1 MLYQAHQA
9 DRQVHAEP
17 ELFQG
22 LNTYNTWDQHLLPME
37 VGLEG
42 TPNIITMWYMDSEK
56 RSLIDWLLNHI

>member
-9 DRQVHAEP
+9 DRLVHAEP

-42 TPNIITMWYMDSEK
+42 TPNIITM
-56 RSLIDWLLNHI
+56 